1 MNGQDNF
8 KKCLLSAKSR
18 YLIFYSNIYFRKGK
32 MVALLK
38 QKSKVTIERKPRIT
52 YDVSSVLKRPREP
65 YKEENKVGQTAGKN
79 N

>member
-1 MNGQDNF
+1 
-8 KKCLLSAKSR
+8 
-18 YLIFYSNIYFRKGK
+18 